1 MSNVTCGTDWRT
13 IDWKKVNQ
21 EVRNLRLRI
30 YRAAKQNDL
39 KKVRSLQR
47 LMLRSYANRLL
58 SVRRVTQLNA
68 GKDTPGVDKLTI
80 KTPEARG
87 KFADML
93 KVYEIWKAKPVRRV
107 YIPKTNGKKRPLGIP
122 VMLDRAVQAMVKNAL
137 EPYWESK
144 FECGSYG
151 FRPGRGCHDAIE
163 AIYNNAKGDSRNKK
177 KFVLDAD
184 IKGAFDN
191 INHKYLLEAI
201 GNFPSRELIKQ
212 WLKAGYVEMGKFHTV
227 ESGTPQGGV
236 ISPLLANVAL
246 HGMEEALGI
255 KFRYIKSKGVFES
268 KSKRALVRY
277 ADDFVVLTETLK
289 EAEEC
294 KRILEVWLIE
304 RGLEFS
310 KEKTRIVSLTEGFN
324 FLGFNVRRYEV
335 EDRRSKLKLLIK
347 PSKESVQKF
356 RDNLKESW
364 MKLVGFDADL
374 VVKSLNPKI
383 KGWGNYFRVGVS
395 AETFYELDAWIYG
408 RVLRWAKRT
417 HPKKNLGWIRKRYF
431 TNNKPG
437 TSWGK
442 FGDKASG
449 VYLALLGEI
458 KIKRHIKVVG
468 NYSPDDPELKDYWE
482 TRMSK
487 DVKSLAKSRQI
498 LAKRQRGKCTVC
510 GDSLLNGEE
519 LHAHH
524 IVPRSEGGKDKYD
537 NLNLV
542 HLYCHQQ
549 IHSKKSL
556 VSS

>member
-21 EVRNLRLRI
+21 YVTNLRLRI

-39 KKVRSLQR
+39 KKVRSLQK

-58 SVRRVTQLNA
+58 SVRRVTQVNA
-68 GKDTPGVDKLTI
+68 GKDTPGVDKLTV
-80 KTPEARG
+80 KTPEAKG
-87 KFADML
+87 KFTDML

-122 VMLDRAVQAMVKNAL
+122 VMIDRAVQAMVKNAL

-144 FECGSYG
+144 FEGTSYG

-163 AIYNNAKGDSRNKK
+163 AIYNNAKGDSRSLKQ
-177 KFVLDAD
+177 FVLDAD

-191 INHKYLLEAI
+191 INHDYLLETI

-255 KFRYIKSKGVFES
+255 KWRYRKDRDVFES
-268 KSKRALVRY
+268 KSNRALVRY
-277 ADDFVVLTETLK
+277 ADDFVVIVETQE
-289 EAEEC
+289 EAEKC
-294 KRILEVWLIE
+294 KQILEEWLKI

-310 KEKTRIVSLTEGFN
+310 KEKTQIVSLTEGFN

-335 EDRRSKLKLLIK
+335 KDRRSNLKLLIK
-347 PSKESVQKF
+347 PSNESKQKF

-364 MKLVGFDADL
+364 MKLIGFDVDL
-374 VVKSLNPKI
+374 VLRKLNPKL

-395 AETFYELDAWIYG
+395 AETFYKLDAWMF
-408 RVLRWAKRT
+408 RRALRWAKRA
-417 HPKKNLGWIRKRYF
+417 HPTKSWGWIRKKYF
-431 TNNKPG
+431 TSKSK
-437 TSWGK
+437 SWGK
-442 FGDKASG
+442 FGDKETG
-449 VYLALLGEI
+449 ILLTLLGEI
-458 KIKRHIKVVG
+458 KIKRHVMVKG
-468 NYSPDDPELKDYWE
+468 THSPDNPELKDYWE
-482 TRMSK
+482 TRRSK
-487 DVKSLAKSRQI
+487 DIKSLSKSHQV
-498 LAKRQRGKCTVC
+498 LAKRQKGRCPVC
-510 GDSLLNGEE
+510 KDSLVNGEE

-524 IVPRSEGGKDKYD
+524 IIPRSEGGNDKYN